1 MRRRAALLSS
11 CSILALAITGSVH
24 AQTQPPLNATPP
36 AAEAQAPAEVKIS
49 PIDVSAAKAR
59 KPKKKQIATTPAAV
73 PRAAEQLLPTPLA
86 ADQGRTPL
94 GHLTVATPIAGTAV
108 QREQLEDLRPADMQR
123 ELLPQIP
130 GVSMVRNMRIPIGGK
145 AYTNDLMDGYAMKSA
160 TLGNTGFLDEVNT
173 ADIET
178 IEVTRG
184 PGSVLYSSK
193 AIGGTINVITRDPPL
208 TPEAGVWGDVGS
220 YGLQRLGARAAGSS
234 EDGVVGVSINA
245 SSLQDEGWR
254 DRSAREN
261 HSVSGKVVLKPDAD
275 TKITFRSEYVDWYT
289 EHSGSLTDAQFG
301 QNWRQAQYQNL
312 YEDYSFSTN
321 MVDVKRRVGSAGELT
336 LAWVNHKQWG
346 TNACPSGCS
355 SPIASMRQVQTD
367 YDDDNLRA
375 IYRQDFD
382 FLKSRLYFGVD
393 TYLSTKN
400 DDTYARTGFVRGAL
414 KSSYSIDETNV
425 APLAQY
431 EFSPLERLRFTLGVR
446 QENYT
451 LDVNDLMPSNKDGSK
466 SYEALVR
473 KGGVT
478 YEFARNHYI
487 WGNIAEGFFVPNTDA
502 TVSGINAH
510 DLPPETSITYSA
522 GIRGTLQDQRI
533 AYDTGIYRTIA
544 NNMGIAMPCPP
555 GGKSP
560 QCPDSAT
567 PTDTYSVAA
576 GKLQFEGIEFSVSW
590 RPVELFKIGASHTY
604 ALNSFV
610 EYKDGSGNYA
620 GKSYYYS
627 PEHHLNARVTFY
639 PVDRL
644 SLELEGD
651 YISRYFTGFANTDTY
666 QRPVLFNMRAA
677 YKLDESVKLWAHA
690 YNLFDTKYAERVGLD
705 TKGGHTYSEGYH
717 PLTVRAGLSFNW

>member
-1 MRRRAALLSS
+1 MRRRAALFSS
-11 CSILALAITGSVH
+11 CSILALAITGSAH
-24 AQTQPPLNATPP
+24 AQTQPQQNATPP

-73 PRAAEQLLPTPLA
+73 PQPAEQLLPMPPA

-94 GHLTVATPIAGTAV
+94 GHLTAATPVAGSAV
-108 QREQLEDLRPADMQR
+108 QREQLEDVRPADMQR

-193 AIGGTINVITRDPPL
+193 AVGGTINVITRDPPL

-220 YGLQRLGARAAGSS
+220 YGLQRLGARAAGAS

-261 HSVSGKVVLKPDAD
+261 QSISGKVVVKPDAD

-321 MVDVKRRVGSAGELT
+321 MVDVKRRVGTGGELT

-355 SPIASMRQVQTD
+355 SPIAS
-367 YDDDNLRA
+367 
-375 IYRQDFD
+375 
-382 FLKSRLYFGVD
+382 
-393 TYLSTKN
+393 
-400 DDTYARTGFVRGAL
+400 
-414 KSSYSIDETNV
+414 
-425 APLAQY
+425 
-431 EFSPLERLRFTLGVR
+431 
-446 QENYT
+446 
-451 LDVNDLMPSNKDGSK
+451 
-466 SYEALVR
+466 
-473 KGGVT
+473 
-478 YEFARNHYI
+478 H
-487 WGNIAEGFFVPNTDA
+487 
-502 TVSGINAH
+502 
-510 DLPPETSITYSA
+510 
-522 GIRGTLQDQRI
+522 
-533 AYDTGIYRTIA
+533 
-544 NNMGIAMPCPP
+544 
-555 GGKSP
+555 
-560 QCPDSAT
+560 
-567 PTDTYSVAA
+567 AA
-576 GKLQFEGIEFSVSW
+576 G
-590 RPVELFKIGASHTY
+590 P
-604 ALNSFV
+604 N
-610 EYKDGSGNYA
+610 
-620 GKSYYYS
+620 
-627 PEHHLNARVTFY
+627 
-639 PVDRL
+639 
-644 SLELEGD
+644 
-651 YISRYFTGFANTDTY
+651 
-666 QRPVLFNMRAA
+666 
-677 YKLDESVKLWAHA
+677 
-690 YNLFDTKYAERVGLD
+690 GL
-705 TKGGHTYSEGYH
+705 
-717 PLTVRAGLSFNW
+717 